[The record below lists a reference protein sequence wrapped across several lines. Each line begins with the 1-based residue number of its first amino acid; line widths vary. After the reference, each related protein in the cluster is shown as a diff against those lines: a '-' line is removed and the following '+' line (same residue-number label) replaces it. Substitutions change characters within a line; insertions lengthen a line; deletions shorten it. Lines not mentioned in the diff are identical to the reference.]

1 MVGVTTATIDATE
14 LAARLRL
21 GVTRLARRLRQ
32 ETDADVTPSQLAAL
46 STIER
51 HQPMTVGDLSAHERV
66 QPPTMTR
73 VISAL
78 VDSGFVAREPDPSD
92 RRVAWLRLS
101 PEGARF
107 LARGR
112 TRKEAYLAKRLRRI
126 EPERLVILEQAV
138 DLLEELVEEDGR

>member
-1 MVGVTTATIDATE
+1 VTTTPIDATE

-32 ETDADVTPSQLAAL
+32 ETEADVTPSQLAAL
-46 STIER
+46 STVER
-51 HQPMTVGDLSAHERV
+51 HQPMTVGELSAHERV

-73 VISAL
+73 VVSAMVEAGL
-78 VDSGFVAREPDPSD
+78 VTRDPDPAD
-92 RRVAWLRLS
+92 RRVAWLRLT

-126 EPERLVILEQAV
+126 EPERLAILERAV
-138 DLLEELVEEDGR
+138 DVLEELVEGIGR

>member
-1 MVGVTTATIDATE
+1 MTTATIDATE

-32 ETDADVTPSQLAAL
+32 ETEADITPSQLAAL

-73 VISAL
+73 VVSAL
-78 VDSGFVAREPDPSD
+78 VDAGFVARHPDPSD
-92 RRVAWLRLS
+92 RRVAWLGLT
-101 PEGARF
+101 PDGARF

-112 TRKEAYLAKRLRRI
+112 TRKEAFLAKRLRRI
-126 EPERLVILEQAV
+126 EPERLTVLARAV

>member
-1 MVGVTTATIDATE
+1 VTTTTIDATE

-32 ETDADVTPSQLAAL
+32 ETEADITPSQLAAL
-46 STIER
+46 STVER
-51 HQPMTVGDLSAHERV
+51 HQPMTVGELSAHERV

-73 VISAL
+73 VVSAMVEAGL
-78 VDSGFVAREPDPSD
+78 VTRDPDPAD
-92 RRVAWLRLS
+92 RRVAWLRLT

-126 EPERLVILEQAV
+126 DPERLAILERAV
-138 DLLEELVEEDGR
+138 DVLEELVEGSGR

>member
-1 MVGVTTATIDATE
+1 MTTATIDATE

>member
-1 MVGVTTATIDATE
+1 MFCMTTATLDATE

-32 ETDADVTPSQLAAL
+32 EAEADITPSQLAAL

-73 VISAL
+73 VVSAL
-78 VDSGFVAREPDPSD
+78 VEAGLVAREPDPSD
-92 RRVAWLRLS
+92 RRVGWLRLT

-112 TRKEAYLAKRLRRI
+112 TRKEAFLAKRLRRM
-126 EPERLVILEQAV
+126 EPDRLLILRQAA
-138 DLLEELVEEDGR
+138 DLLDELVEEDGR

>member
-1 MVGVTTATIDATE
+1 VTTATIDATE

>member
-1 MVGVTTATIDATE
+1 MSTKTIDATE

-32 ETDADVTPSQLAAL
+32 ETGGDITPSQLAAL

-73 VISAL
+73 VVSAL
-78 VDSGFVAREPDPSD
+78 VEAGFVAREPDTAD
-92 RRVAWLRLS
+92 RRIAWLRLT

-112 TRKEAYLAKRLRRI
+112 TRKEAFLAKRLGRI
-126 EPERLVILEQAV
+126 EPERLAVLEQAV
-138 DLLEELVEEDGR
+138 DLLEQLVDGEAR

>member
-1 MVGVTTATIDATE
+1 VTTGTIDATE

>member
-1 MVGVTTATIDATE
+1 VTTATTATIDATE

-126 EPERLVILEQAV
+126 EPDRLVILEQAV